1 MDKKVI
7 LGSAAGG
14 LAMLAFALGL
24 LLLSGQ
30 PLNISSLADN
40 LLVTGLVSLLAPFA
54 GGFLAGLISKSHT
67 RQAGLLAG
75 LGASLVVVLIWL
87 VNAGVTWETIVSGLA
102 LVFVWVVLA
111 RIGAGFA
118 LPRR

>member
-24 LLLSGQ
+24 LLLMGQ
-30 PLNISSLADN
+30 PMDVRTLADN
-40 LLVTGLVSLLAPFA
+40 LLVTALISLLAPFA
-54 GGFLAGLISKSHT
+54 GGFLAGLIGTGHP

-75 LGASLVVVLIWL
+75 LGASLVVMLIWL
-87 VNAGVTWETIVSGLA
+87 VNAGASWEAIISGLA
-102 LVFVWVVLA
+102 LVFVWAVLS
-111 RIGAGFA
+111 RIGAGLA
-118 LPRR
+118 LPR